1 MLGNPL
7 TLGACVHSEQETS
20 ARILASSRTNPPP
33 RQASSTIRA
42 IPHCQQCFFRVTAH
56 RLLNHQPDH

>member
-33 RQASSTIRA
+33 EAGLIDHPSDTPLSA
-42 IPHCQQCFFRVTAH
+42 VFFPRHSA
-56 RLLNHQPDH
+56 PAP